1 MAFTSVSEDVF
12 SSTLVEVKK
21 LNDESFNPSDY
32 AEFTTPMKT
41 ELSELSTI
49 ASILARRSTTTNSR
63 RVLSE
68 GVDRATGE
76 VLQPLIMEQD
86 ENEISCVRFDK
97 DDVLFHKVRARIG
110 RIGIA
115 DFDGCCENEF
125 LTVKPTKINALYL
138 LLALRTPDVLVQL
151 PPRETAR
158 PRIKRKDVSR
168 LKIPRLG
175 DVEEQMGTFI
185 SRVFVLRKRARTV
198 LKGLLDNFDKGIS
211 SKMPLDYSFSIDVQ
225 TLSDDTLDPGFYFM
239 KALEWTFPKNMEIND
254 SFTIIQ
260 PSSAK
265 SGTNFAIVT
274 VKDFEFEGIKPLLPK
289 KADAVPLKAFAKVGD
304 VILNKMHSK
313 EKAIA
318 KATVIGKNLGY
329 LRETGLSV
337 REFEGEIRVPVYSE
351 LFILRQKP
359 CAYEGLSPY
368 YLALMLNSR
377 LFQHMFAF
385 IMSGST
391 GRQRIRKE
399 KLMKVKVPTL
409 ETHMMKSFSEAC
421 HICLEVSSETLRMLT
436 LFSKLYENVV
446 RGYVKAE
453 ELISFIRKETECL
466 KELEGNAIEEA
477 ASETLKTV
485 GLTYLA

>member
-32 AEFTTPMKT
+32 TEFTTPMKT
-41 ELSELSTI
+41 ELNELSTI
-49 ASILARRSTTTNSR
+49 ANILARRSITTSSR
-63 RVLSE
+63 RILSE

-86 ENEISCVRFDK
+86 ENEVSCVKFDK
-97 DDVLFHKVRARIG
+97 ADVLFHKVRARIG

-125 LTVKPTKINALYL
+125 LTVKPTKTNAHYL
-138 LLALRTPDVLVQL
+138 LLALRSHDVLVQL

-175 DVEEQMGTFI
+175 DVEEKIGTFI

-198 LKGLLDNFDKGIS
+198 LRGLLDNFDKGIS
-211 SKMPLDYSFSIDVQ
+211 SKMPMDYSFSIDVQ

-239 KALEWTFPKNMEIND
+239 KALEWTFPKNVEIND

-274 VKDFEFEGIKPLLPK
+274 IKDFEFEGIKPLLPK
-289 KADAVPLKAFAKVGD
+289 KADAVPLKAYAKVGD

-329 LRETGLSV
+329 LKETGLSV
-337 REFEGEIRVPVYSE
+337 QEIDGETRVPVYSE
-351 LFILRQKP
+351 LLILRQKP
-359 CAYEGLSPY
+359 SSHEGLSPY

-377 LFQHMFAF
+377 LFRHMFTF

-409 ETHMMKSFSEAC
+409 ETHMMKSFSEASR
-421 HICLEVSSETLRMLT
+421 ICLEVSSETLRMLT
-436 LFSKLYENVV
+436 LLSKLYEKVV

-453 ELISFIRKETECL
+453 ELISFIAKETNRL
-466 KELEGNAIEEA
+466 QELEGNTIEEA
-477 ASETLKTV
+477 MSETLKTV
-485 GLTYLA
+485 GLMYLA